1 MSEAYTP
8 TAGMLR
14 ALRDAASATEFDV
27 RRCRLRGLLDHH
39 QKPTFA
45 GQLVINRENKRRQ
58 ELAGG

>member
-8 TAGMLR
+8 TAGMLC
-14 ALRDAASATEFDV
+14 ALRDAAAATEFDV

-45 GQLVINRENKRRQ
+45 GLLVMNRELHRQ
-58 ELAGG
+58 KELAGG